1 MEALLKMQSSPDK
14 SSSFKEQ
21 LDIVAKCLANK
32 EQNMDAVPPAKEFE
46 TRVTSL
52 VNRIQSTP
60 EQSPKDGEQ
69 KHRLTAESLL
79 DLVKV
84 STQLSQLEQV
94 AAQTR
99 GCEAVSSDA
108 KKWQELTSVAL
119 DWSRKSL
126 CEQQRG
132 AIEKVAQLLKR
143 SPGVPQGS
151 VDAPTTTSTTTTVS
165 QPPKTPCP
173 PKPVEAAVQDRTAAP
188 TAPTGFEEGET
199 LRTHLE
205 SLAGEDPNRIL
216 IVRRINRLG
225 FESPQLLEK
234 FFGEFGTV
242 CRVFVAHSRV
252 KASAKRPVP
261 RVRPAG
267 LGFVLMERA
276 EDAHEI
282 ANSGPQIMIN
292 NASIEVKLYQPG
304 LAPGVGAEG
313 EEE

>member
-14 SSSFKEQ
+14 SSACFKEQ
-21 LDIVAKCLANK
+21 LDIIAACIDQKT
-32 EQNMDAVPPAKEFE
+32 DAVPPVKEFE

-52 VNRIQSTP
+52 VKRVNSNAAQNP
-60 EQSPKDGEQ
+60 QDGQ
-69 KHRLTAESLL
+69 QHHRLTAESLL

-84 STQLSQLEQV
+84 TTQLSQLEHV

-99 GCEAVSSDA
+99 SCEAVSSDA

-126 CEQQRG
+126 FEQQRG
-132 AIEKVAQLLKR
+132 AIEKVAQQLKR
-143 SPGVPQGS
+143 SPDESPGS
-151 VDAPTTTSTTTTVS
+151 LATPAVAQAPTTLC
-165 QPPKTPCP
+165 PPKSVAEACP
-173 PKPVEAAVQDRTAAP
+173 PKPVAAGVAP
-188 TAPTGFEEGET
+188 DKATPTGFEQGET

-225 FESPQLLEK
+225 FESPQHLENY
-234 FFGEFGTV
+234 FAGFGTV
-242 CRVFVAHSRV
+242 SRMFFANSRV

-267 LGFVLMERA
+267 LGFVLMEKE
-276 EDAHEI
+276 EDAQFI
-282 ANSGPQIMIN
+282 ANSGPEMMIN
-292 NASIEVKLYQPG
+292 NVSIEVKLYEPG
-304 LAPGVGAEG
+304 LAPIAGVEG
-313 EEE
+313 EEDKA